1 VDLIVGLSPASTVAE
16 TTGSVGALGVEL
28 GAEVVV
34 AVVVGIALALWRAY
48 FDLVMLSAER
58 RF

>member
-1 VDLIVGLSPASTVAE
+1 
-16 TTGSVGALGVEL
+16 LGVEL

-48 FDLVMLSAER
+48 FDLVMLFAER